1 MTSAQSGMMTKL
13 LGLMLSAG
21 TPQPKRTMVTR
32 CERAGVAIHI
42 FNGGFLD
49 RTQVKDE
56 ADFIESR
63 MHHIVRV
70 PILRAVPEEII
81 VPKQGKR
88 EARRRKRQWAKQAAK
103 RQPLQL
109 AA

>member
-21 TPQPKRTMVTR
+21 TPQPSRKMVAR

-49 RTQVKDE
+49 RTQVKNE

-70 PILRAVPEEII
+70 PILRAVPEAI
-81 VPKQGKR
+81 VLPKQGKR
-88 EARRRKRQWAKQAAK
+88 EARRRKRQMARITARNVVQMAA
-103 RQPLQL
+103 
-109 AA
+109 